1 MGVSAMQS
9 KGFGLTTKFNLLSIL
24 LVLLTAMA
32 VTIYDVER
40 EQDSRFEALVAHG
53 METVELIA
61 QFSEYALFAEDEETL
76 KTILTS
82 GSDEETTYLG
92 LLRPDKTALAEKWLD
107 PSLEVFPDWQV
118 DGQSADDTAVSST
131 DGRYIKFLLPVMST
145 QNAEL
150 DAFPTE
156 DEAKS
161 PKRELLGYVR
171 LVVNTDLMRQQ
182 ATEALWSAIWVTMLI
197 VGVAILLTLLL
208 TRRITRPV
216 AQLVQATQKIAE
228 GHLDEQV
235 VVTAGGELSHLAGN
249 FNRMV
254 KQLTLSRKEVEA
266 YQQTLEKR
274 VEERTEDLLIAKE
287 AAEASSRAKSEF
299 LATMSHEIRTPMNG
313 VLGMAELLLGGEL
326 NDRQRHF
333 AETIRRSGDSLLAII
348 NDILDFSKIE
358 AGKLELECRDFDLRN
373 LLEDTTELLAER
385 AHNKGLDLT
394 PVLPLDPAIMVQ
406 GDENRLRQVLVN
418 LIGNAIKFTEV
429 GEVVVRMN
437 KVSQTEDQMAF
448 RLEVTDT
455 GIGMTKEQ
463 QAGIFDSFS
472 QADSSTTR
480 RYGGT
485 GLGLAISHQ
494 LVKLLGGKLE
504 VESELGKGSTFR
516 FTLTLARSEL
526 VEESPQF
533 TQELRGKRVL
543 IVDDNATNREI
554 LHNQIINWGMLN
566 GSADNGVKALEMLRQ
581 AAERDASYDMI
592 LLDWHMPNM
601 DGIELARR
609 IQADPTIPALH
620 MVMLS
625 SAAFDEEAARAVDVG
640 IHRYLNKP
648 VRQEALFNCLTAVMN
663 APVRPTDDAESGNTK
678 QVDTS
683 LFNARILLAEDNMV
697 NQEVARGMLELM
709 GCQVTVASNGQEA
722 EEAVLNADFDLV
734 LMDCHMPVKDGFS
747 AATEIRHQE
756 KPGTGKRRMPI
767 IALTANVQKGIED
780 QCQAAG
786 MDEYMSKPFEQ
797 QQLRAV
803 LTRWLDINP
812 ENPIAEIQSDP
823 SNTVAPD
830 EDEAVLQRGLLDN
843 LRTMQR
849 PGAPSILG
857 KVINI
862 YLESSPV
869 LLESIHKAVTQGD
882 GTALLEAAHSLKSSS
897 ANLGAAQLA
906 KVCRELETLGREG
919 RTETAGFLLK
929 RLDTEFEAVC
939 SALTRELLELA
950 DA

>member
-1 MGVSAMQS
+1 MQS

-32 VTIYDVER
+32 VTIYEIER
-40 EQDSRFEALVAHG
+40 EQDSRLEALVAHG

-61 QFSEYALFAEDEETL
+61 KFSEYALFAEDEETL

-82 GSDEETTYLG
+82 VSDEETTYLG
-92 LLRPDKTALAEKWLD
+92 LLRPNKTVLAEKWLD
-107 PSLEVFPDWQV
+107 PSHEVFPDWQV
-118 DGQSADDTAVSST
+118 DGQNGKDTGVSST
-131 DGRYIKFLLPVMST
+131 DGRYIKILLPVMST
-145 QNAEL
+145 QNTEL
-150 DAFPTE
+150 DVFLTE

-216 AQLVQATQKIAE
+216 DQLVQATQKIAD
-228 GHLDEQV
+228 GQLDEQV
-235 VVTAGGELSHLAGN
+235 VVSAGGELSHLADN
-249 FNRMV
+249 FNHMV
-254 KQLTLSRKEVEA
+254 KQLNHSRKEVEA
-266 YQQTLEKR
+266 YQQTLEQR
-274 VEERTEDLLIAKE
+274 VEERTKALLIAKE
-287 AAEASSRAKSEF
+287 GAEAASLAKSEF

-313 VLGMAELLLGGEL
+313 VLGMTELLLGGEL

-333 AETIRRSGDSLLAII
+333 AETIRRSGDSLLVII

-358 AGKLELECRDFDLRN
+358 AGKLELESHDFNLRN
-373 LLEDTTELLAER
+373 LLEDTAELLAER

-394 PVLPLDPAIMVQ
+394 PVMPLEPVLMVKS
-406 GDENRLRQVLVN
+406 DENRLRQVLVN

-429 GEVVVRMN
+429 GEVVVRTN
-437 KVSQTEDQMAF
+437 ITYETDDKVGF
-448 RLEVTDT
+448 RFEVSDT
-455 GIGMTKEQ
+455 GIGMTREQ
-463 QAGIFDSFS
+463 QAGIFDAFS

-480 RYGGT
+480 HFGGT
-485 GLGLAISHQ
+485 GLGLAISHR
-494 LVKLLGGKLE
+494 LVTLLGGALE
-504 VESELGKGSTFR
+504 VESELGRGSTFR
-516 FTLTLARSEL
+516 FTLPLIRSEV
-526 VEESPQF
+526 VEESLQF
-533 TQELRGKRVL
+533 TRELRGKRVL

-566 GSADNGVKALEMLRQ
+566 GSADNGIKALEMLQQ
-581 AAERDASYDMI
+581 AAEREESYDMI
-592 LLDWHMPNM
+592 LLDWHTPNM

-663 APVRPTDDAESGNTK
+663 APVRPADGAESGNTK
-678 QVDTS
+678 QADAA
-683 LFNARILLAEDNMV
+683 LFNARILLAEDNTV
-697 NQEVARGMLELM
+697 NQEVAKGMLELM

-722 EEAVLNADFDLV
+722 VEATLNTNFDLI
-734 LMDCHMPVKDGFS
+734 LLDCHMPVKDGFS
-747 AATEIRHQE
+747 AASEIRQQGKSDTE
-756 KPGTGKRRMPI
+756 KRHLPI
-767 IALTANVQKGIED
+767 VALTANVQKGIQD

-797 QQLRAV
+797 QQLRAI
-803 LTRWLDINP
+803 LTRWLDIDP
-812 ENPIAEIQSDP
+812 EKPVAETKSVP
-823 SNTVAPD
+823 SNTGAPD
-830 EDEAVLQRGLLDN
+830 EVEAVLQRRPLDN
-843 LRTMQR
+843 LRALQR
-849 PGAPSILG
+849 PGLPSILG

-862 YLESSPV
+862 YLESSPG
-869 LLESIHKAVTQGD
+869 LLESVHKAVTQGD
-882 GTALLEAAHSLKSSS
+882 ATALLEAAHSLKSSS

-919 RTETAGFLLK
+919 RTETASFLLK

-939 SALTRELLELA
+939 SALSSELLELA
-950 DA
+950 GA